1 MLSVALLGVGF
12 PRRRLGVAL
21 CAVEFRE
28 GAAGREGKQRSRL
41 WQNSCFAL
49 RPVPVVEQQVCE
61 CRILPEIEIAG
72 YESGGAAAGHVTSF
86 KSVCLL

>member
-12 PRRRLGVAL
+12 PRRRLGVAPWS
-21 CAVEFRE
+21 FGE
-28 GAAGREGKQRSRL
+28 GAAGREGKQKSWL